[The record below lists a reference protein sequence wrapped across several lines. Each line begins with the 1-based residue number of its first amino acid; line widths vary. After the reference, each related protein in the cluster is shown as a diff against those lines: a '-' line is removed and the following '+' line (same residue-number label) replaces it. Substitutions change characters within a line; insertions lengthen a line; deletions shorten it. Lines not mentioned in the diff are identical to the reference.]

1 MKRGLE
7 ALDESKFFVDLGNDG
22 AGQGVPPPPN
32 TMLYLGEVTEG
43 LEFIAADELKSRLR
57 RDWAAMGGDSE
68 LKVDAAPLPEESHEW
83 ADTMV
88 RYQEG
93 SGLIFFRLPTCEA
106 SSAIRARTAFLG
118 GLLTVETVFV
128 FLDHVVGLPQDESGL
143 DAIEHH
149 VRDRLAAA
157 KWDQALHVWARHFR
171 ELGRASTTTSA
182 STEEAET
189 VERAEAAADTDTT
202 ALSSS
207 TSFAPQFRCS
217 CRRRGEQM
225 WQSHAVAGYARR
237 TIIITALCAL
247 IGLTLGLGSG
257 LARVRPAER
266 SALGWWTDSPTGRS
280 PSRPTSS
287 RSTSTSSK
295 RT

>member
-68 LKVDAAPLPEESHEW
+68 MKVDAAPLPEESHEW

-93 SGLIFFRLPTCEA
+93 SGLIFFHLPTCEA

-128 FLDHVVGLPQDESGL
+128 FLDHVVGLPQDDSGL

-171 ELGRASTTTSA
+171 ELGRASTTTTT
-182 STEEAET
+182 STDEAEIA
-189 VERAEAAADTDTT
+189 ERAEAAADIDTT

-225 WQSHAVAGYARR
+225 WQSHAVAGYARP
-237 TIIITALCAL
+237 TIIITALCL
-247 IGLTLGLGSG
+247 CL
-257 LARVRPAER
+257 V
-266 SALGWWTDSPTGRS
+266 
-280 PSRPTSS
+280 
-287 RSTSTSSK
+287 
-295 RT
+295 